1 MTRRILALVLFSALA
16 GLTAQ
21 AENPNGRAGTMPA
34 YYDEELFT
42 INFKEEPDTAAAAL
56 LAHNK
61 SINVIYVFEDALP
74 DGSMFVAVIAPFK
87 AMASIRYGWKGRSNS
102 HRATHLINSSRMKRL
117 TTQSRAAKSRSTRKA
132 KSIAVRS
139 SVRSSSY

>member
-1 MTRRILALVLFSALA
+1 MTRRILALVLLSALA

-56 LAHNK
+56 LAHNE

-74 DGSMFVAVIAPFK
+74 DGSMFVAVIDAIQGDGFNPLWLEVEIEFTPGHPPHQFF
-87 AMASIRYGWKGRSNS
+87 SDEEIDD
-102 HRATHLINSSRMKRL
+102 
-117 TTQSRAAKSRSTRKA
+117 
-132 KSIAVRS
+132 AVESGEITLDSEGEVYRC
-139 SVRSSSY
+139 SVIGPQQ